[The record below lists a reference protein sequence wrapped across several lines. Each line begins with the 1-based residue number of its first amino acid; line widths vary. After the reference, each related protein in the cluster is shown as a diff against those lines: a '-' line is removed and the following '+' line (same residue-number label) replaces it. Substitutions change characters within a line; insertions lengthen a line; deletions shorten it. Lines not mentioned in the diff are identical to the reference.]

1 MVLSYN
7 DIEGA
12 KDVKELTH
20 FAKPPCVKDSDTPES
35 YSGCSSKRRKQRKKE
50 RYEKLEVGCLTQKKR

>member
-1 MVLSYN
+1 MHIDYGLFLVVSYN

-20 FAKPPCVKDSDTPES
+20 FAKPPCIKDSDTPES
-35 YSGCSSKRRKQRKKE
+35 YSGCSSKRENKEKKKDV
-50 RYEKLEVGCLTQKKR
+50 RNWK